1 MNGAHRRPDRPR
13 TFAPEPVSAKNV
25 PTNGGP
31 PAYPPVLASANKTNR
46 LGGPAV
52 FQRQEGNLLPG
63 NCRTAILADA
73 RTRRRECQ
81 PTAMMEN
88 VELRALTTLAAD
100 GLSARDQ
107 HIQKGLRSSLVSIA
121 ANFGLAAAKCIVG
134 FFGHS
139 FALIADGVESLSD
152 VFSSGVVYLGLRVAV
167 KPPDNDHPYGH
178 GKAEP
183 VAGMVVGLGMALA
196 SLLIALESI
205 ALIRTPH
212 PLPLPYTLWVLVA
225 VIPLKVIL
233 SRYVSKIAR
242 DIDSTAVRGDAWH
255 HLSDAITSLFAFVGI
270 SVALVT
276 GHAAADDWAA
286 LCAAPVILYGAWRQI
301 QAPFAEILDTA
312 PPHEIEGEIRS
323 AAASVDG
330 VLGLEKCF
338 VRKVGFKYYVDLHV
352 VVKGDLTVRSGHAI
366 AHEVEDSVRTRVD
379 RVANVLV
386 HIEPEEELFNPSH
399 SQM

>member
-1 MNGAHRRPDRPR
+1 L
-13 TFAPEPVSAKNV
+13 
-25 PTNGGP
+25 TN
-31 PAYPPVLASANKTNR
+31 
-46 LGGPAV
+46 
-52 FQRQEGNLLPG
+52 
-63 NCRTAILADA
+63 
-73 RTRRRECQ
+73 
-81 PTAMMEN
+81 
-88 VELRALTTLAAD
+88 LTAD
-100 GLSARDQ
+100 GLSARDR

-121 ANFGLAAAKCIVG
+121 ANFCLAAAKCIVG
-134 FFGHS
+134 FLGHS

-152 VFSSGVVYLGLRVAV
+152 VFSSGVVYLGLRVAL
-167 KPPDNDHPYGH
+167 KPPDYDHPYGH

-183 VAGMVVGLGMALA
+183 VAGMVVGLGMAMA
-196 SLLIALESI
+196 ALLIALESI

-270 SVALVT
+270 SVALIT
-276 GHAAADDWAA
+276 HKAAADDWAA
-286 LCAAPVILYGAWRQI
+286 LCASPVILYGAWRQI

-323 AAASVDG
+323 AASAVDG

-352 VVKGDLTVRSGHAI
+352 VVGGDLTVRAGHAI

-386 HIEPEEELFNPSH
+386 HVEPEEELLNPSH